1 MVTRI
6 NNINPVQLGKVYAVL
21 YAILGL
27 IFGVFFGIA
36 SSISGGAMAASGIG
50 NFGWLSIIIFPI
62 CYAIAG
68 FIGGIILAMLYN
80 LVAGWTGGVELTLS
94 TPVVVAAAV
103 VP

>member
-6 NNINPVQLGKVYAVL
+6 HNINPMQLGIVYAVL

-36 SSISGGAMAASGIG
+36 SSLSGGAMAASGMG

-68 FIGGIILAMLYN
+68 FIGGLILGFLYN
-80 LVAGWTGGVELTLS
+80 LVAGWTGGIEITLS
-94 TPVVVAAAV
+94 PAPVAATVVV
-103 VP
+103 P